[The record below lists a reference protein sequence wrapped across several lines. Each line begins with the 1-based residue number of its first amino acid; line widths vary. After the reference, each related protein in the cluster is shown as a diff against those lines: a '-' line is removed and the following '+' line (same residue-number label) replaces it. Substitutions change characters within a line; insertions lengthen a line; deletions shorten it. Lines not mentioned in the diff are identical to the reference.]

1 MTTMQRWEGRGGMT
15 ILCFLTCF
23 VTQTS
28 LLYKVITW
36 EFWKNYIMF
45 RRHLKTFIGS
55 WRKQKLRLTQNWLLW
70 CALIFVIGSPQRHL
84 ETIFASVQ
92 TLTKTP
98 EICFHFHFFQ
108 QPICLFIFLI
118 KKNIYTYI
126 YILSTCAEK
135 STINKTDR
143 NGQIRKTIMKK
154 NVTCRVFLVLCHESC
169 VLCCVSR
176 VACHLWPVTCHRSP
190 VTCH

>member
-1 MTTMQRWEGRGGMT
+1 MISEVSTTLWVLSENNTLKSLEHHSKNMTTMQRWEGRGGMT

-118 KKNIYTYI
+118 KKKIYTYI
-126 YILSTCAEK
+126 YRYIYIC
-135 STINKTDR
+135 
-143 NGQIRKTIMKK
+143 
-154 NVTCRVFLVLCHESC
+154 
-169 VLCCVSR
+169 
-176 VACHLWPVTCHRSP
+176 
-190 VTCH
+190 